1 MKIKISL
8 QLCGIISYALT
19 QWLLMLYFAHIHD
32 LNIAAKYIYYLAIL
46 TPLSIF
52 FSYGL
57 RNGVASDKDNRYS
70 FKNYLNI
77 SYMGGIIYLIVSI
90 IILYL
95 ISDVNIYLFSFTIL
109 LKLSELISE
118 PYYGNFLRN
127 GLSEKYALSRI
138 YKLILGIVVFSFFYL
153 IEFYFKIEFISLF
166 GYLISVYIVFF
177 FFDKHKSYIKEPS
190 LGDNRGVSLIRYNL
204 PLALSAL
211 IVALNGS
218 IPKIVFGFESQS
230 IGLAVFGFLIYMNSI
245 AVLPIAALIQIAY
258 GKKEIKYSFNII
270 KYLTIYSLIYFILFL
285 CFAPFILKHIFNVN
299 YGYDFYS
306 LILTGLLAIFQFYLT
321 VNNFYLTYNRKFRY
335 ILFLSLSALI
345 LNIFLCFIFV
355 DFGLNG
361 ILLSVL
367 ISTLIACF
375 LGNYLRVKDFK

>member
-1 MKIKISL
+1 MKTKISL
-8 QLCGIISYALT
+8 QLSGIISYALT

-52 FSYGL
+52 FSYGV
-57 RNGVASDKDNRYS
+57 RNGVASDKDNKYT

-77 SYMGGIIYLIVSI
+77 SYIGGAVYLFISI
-90 IILYL
+90 IVLCM
-95 ISDVNIYLFSFTIL
+95 ISEVNIYLFAFTIL
-109 LKLSELISE
+109 LKFSELVSE

-127 GLSEKYALSRI
+127 SLSEKYALSRI
-138 YKLILGIVVFSFFYL
+138 YKLITGIIGFSIFYL
-153 IEFYFKIEFISLF
+153 IEYSFKIKYIGLF
-166 GYLISVYIVFF
+166 GYLISIYIVFF
-177 FFDKHKSYIKEPS
+177 IFDKNKRYIKEIS
-190 LGDNRGVSLIRYNL
+190 LDNNEILSLMSYNL

-211 IVALNGS
+211 IIALNGS
-218 IPKIVFGFESQS
+218 IPKIIFGFESQS
-230 IGLAVFGFLIYMNSI
+230 VGLAVFGFLIYMNSI
-245 AVLPIAALIQIAY
+245 AVLPITALIQIAY
-258 GKKEIKYSFNII
+258 GKKEIKYNFNII
-270 KYLTIYSLIYFILFL
+270 KYLSIYSLIYFLFFL
-285 CFAPFILKHIFNVN
+285 SFSPFILKYVFNVD

-306 LILTGLLAIFQFYLT
+306 LILTGLLAMFQFYLT
-321 VNNFYLTYNRKFRY
+321 VNNFFLTYNRQFRY

-345 LNIFLCFIFV
+345 LNIFLCYFFV

-375 LGNYLRVKDFK
+375 FGNYLRIKGFK